1 MIAMEAKPVAVI
13 PPVFGRD
20 ETSMA
25 QTAIVVIGRNEGER
39 LRRCL
44 TALDDHRGHTV
55 YVDSGSADES
65 VALSRSLGMEVVE
78 LDPTRPFTAARARNE
93 GFCRAMQMHSEAEFV
108 QFVDGDCELASHWLD
123 AAERALH
130 DDANLVAVFGW
141 LHERHPEASIY
152 NRLCEVEWSLAPA
165 GLSES
170 CGGNAL
176 IRAAAFRAAG
186 GFDAALPAGEEGE
199 LCLRLRRANPRPT
212 RYDDASSCIP

>member
-1 MIAMEAKPVAVI
+1 
-13 PPVFGRD
+13 
-20 ETSMA
+20 
-25 QTAIVVIGRNEGER
+25 
-39 LRRCL
+39 
-44 TALDDHRGHTV
+44 
-55 YVDSGSADES
+55 
-65 VALSRSLGMEVVE
+65 
-78 LDPTRPFTAARARNE
+78 
-93 GFCRAMQMHSEAEFV
+93 V

-152 NRLCEVEWSLAPA
+152 NRLCEVEWNLAPA

-199 LCLRLRRANPRPT
+199 LCLRLRRAGGTIRRLDVNMGWH
-212 RYDDASSCIP
+212 DAGLTNWAQWWARAERFGIAAA